1 MEDLMADYDIGLI
14 GLAVMG
20 QNLVLNMSDHGF
32 SVAVF
37 NRTTSVMEEFISTS
51 AKGRAIQG
59 AKTLE
64 ELIALLKK
72 PRRVMLLV
80 KAGSP
85 VDQTIE
91 SLLPMVEAGDV
102 IIDAGNSFFGDTIR
116 RYQYLKAKGIYFI
129 GTGISGGEMG
139 ARFGPSITPGGA
151 LEAWPL
157 VKEIFQAI
165 SAKVDG
171 DVPCCEWMGSDG
183 AGHYV
188 KMVHNGIEYG
198 FLQLIAESY
207 FIMKS
212 ILHMSNEDMSA
223 TFKRWKSGKLNSY
236 LIEVAGDVLAFKDT
250 DGGPLVE
257 KILDAAGQ
265 KGTGRWASE
274 SALQLGIP
282 LTLVTEAV
290 FARSLSALKEE
301 RVEASKHIPAPE
313 YTFSGDKQK
322 LLDDLELALYVSE
335 IISYAQGF
343 MLFREA
349 GKEFNWKLD
358 YATIANIWRNGCII
372 RSALLT
378 HIRDA
383 FQRDEDL
390 MNLLFDDFFKEEF
403 RTGIASLRKIA
414 SLSALSGT
422 PVPAYSTSLTFYD
435 GYRSA
440 VLPANLTQAQ
450 RDYFGSHTYERV
462 DAPRGKFFHTD
473 WTGEGDDITAGSYNA

>member
-1 MEDLMADYDIGLI
+1 MADYDIGLI

-32 SVAVF
+32 KVAAY
-37 NRTTSVMEEFISTS
+37 NRTTSIMEEFINGS
-51 AKGRAIQG
+51 AKGREIQG
-59 AKTLE
+59 AQTLE
-64 ELIALLKK
+64 ELIGLLKK
-72 PRRVMLLV
+72 PRRVMILV

-91 SLLPMVEAGDV
+91 ALLPLLDPGDV
-102 IIDAGNSFFGDTIR
+102 IIDGGNSFFGDTIR
-116 RYQYLKAKGIYFI
+116 RCQYLKDKGILYV
-129 GTGISGGEMG
+129 GTGVSGGELG
-139 ARFGPSITPGGA
+139 ARFGPSITPGGTP
-151 LEAWPL
+151 EAWPL

-171 DVPCCEWMGSDG
+171 EVPCCEWMGSDG

-207 FIMKS
+207 HVMKS
-212 ILHMSNEDMSA
+212 VLKLSHEEMSE
-223 TFKRWKSGKLNSY
+223 TFKRWSKGRLSSY
-236 LIEVAGDVLAFKDT
+236 LIEVAGDVLAVKDT
-250 DGGPLVE
+250 DGKPLLE

-265 KGTGRWASE
+265 KGTGRWTTE

-301 RVEASKHIPAPE
+301 RVEASKQIPAHE
-313 YTFSGDKQK
+313 FTFTGDKQK
-322 LLDDLELALYVSE
+322 VLDDLENALYVSE

-343 MLFREA
+343 MLFRDA
-349 GKEFNWKLD
+349 AREFKWQLD
-358 YATIANIWRNGCII
+358 YGTIANIWRNGCII

-383 FQRDEDL
+383 YLRNKDL
-390 MNLLFDDFFKEEF
+390 KSLLFDEFFKSEF
-403 RTGIASLRKIA
+403 HDGITSLRNIT
-414 SLSALSGT
+414 ALAAQSGT
-422 PVPAYSTSLTFYD
+422 PAPAYFTALSFYD

-450 RDYFGSHTYERV
+450 RDYFGGHTYERV

-473 WTGEGDDITAGSYNA
+473 WTGEGGDITASSYNA

>member
-1 MEDLMADYDIGLI
+1 MADYDLGLI
-14 GLAVMG
+14 GLAIMG
-20 QNLVLNMSDHGF
+20 QNLVLNMSDHGYK
-32 SVAVF
+32 VAVF
-37 NRTTSVMEEFISTS
+37 NRTTSVMEEFISGS

-59 AKTLE
+59 ARTLE

-72 PRRVMLLV
+72 PRRVMLMV

-91 SLLPMVEAGDV
+91 ALLPLLDPGDV
-102 IIDAGNSFFGDTIR
+102 VIDGGNSFFGDTIR
-116 RYQYLKAKGIYFI
+116 RCNYLKEKGILYV
-129 GTGISGGEMG
+129 GTGVSGGELG

-151 LEAWPL
+151 PEAWPL

-171 DVPCCEWMGSDG
+171 DVPCCEWMGTDG

-207 FIMKS
+207 HVMKTVLKLS
-212 ILHMSNEDMSA
+212 YDEMSA
-223 TFKRWKSGKLNSY
+223 VFKQWSEGKLSSY
-236 LIEVAGDVLAFKDT
+236 LIEVAGDVLAGKDA
-250 DGGPLVE
+250 DGSPLME

-274 SALQLGIP
+274 SALQLGVP

-290 FARSLSALKEE
+290 FARYLSALKEE
-301 RVEASKHIPAPE
+301 RVEASKQIPAPE
-313 YTFSGDKQK
+313 FAFTGGRQK
-322 LLDDLELALYVSE
+322 VLDELENALYVSE

-349 GKEFNWKLD
+349 AREFNWELD

-383 FQRDEDL
+383 FKRENGL
-390 MNLLFDDFFKEEF
+390 MNLLFDDFFKREF
-403 RTGIASLRKIA
+403 ENGIVSLRNIVSLA
-414 SLSALSGT
+414 SQSGT
-422 PVPAYSTSLTFYD
+422 PAPAYYTALSFYD
-435 GYRSA
+435 GYRSE

-450 RDYFGSHTYERV
+450 RDYFGGHTYERV

-473 WTGEGDDITAGSYNA
+473 WTGEGGDITASSYNA

>member
-1 MEDLMADYDIGLI
+1 MADYDIGLI

-32 SVAVF
+32 KVAVY
-37 NRTTSVMEEFISTS
+37 NRTTSIMEEFINGS
-51 AKGRAIQG
+51 AKDREIQG
-59 AKTLE
+59 AHTLE
-64 ELIALLKK
+64 ELIGLLKK
-72 PRRVMLLV
+72 PRRVMMLV

-91 SLLPMVEAGDV
+91 SLLPLLDPGDV
-102 IIDAGNSFFGDTIR
+102 IIDGGNSFFGDTIR
-116 RYQYLKAKGIYFI
+116 RCQYLKDKGILYV
-129 GTGISGGEMG
+129 GTGVSGGELG

-151 LEAWPL
+151 PEAWPL

-207 FIMKS
+207 HVMKS
-212 ILHMSNEDMSA
+212 VLKLSYEEMSEI
-223 TFKRWKSGKLNSY
+223 FKRWSRGRLSSY
-236 LIEVAGDVLAFKDT
+236 LIEVAGDVLAVKDT
-250 DGGPLVE
+250 DGTPLME
-257 KILDAAGQ
+257 KILDTAGQ
-265 KGTGRWASE
+265 KGTGRWTSE
-274 SALQLGIP
+274 SALLLGIP

-301 RVEASKHIPAPE
+301 RVEASKQIPAHE
-313 YTFSGDKQK
+313 FNFTGDKQK
-322 LLDDLELALYVSE
+322 ILDDLENALYVSE

-343 MLFREA
+343 MLFRDA
-349 GKEFNWKLD
+349 AREFKWQLD

-383 FQRDEDL
+383 YLRSKDL
-390 MNLLFDDFFKEEF
+390 KNLLFDEFFKTEF
-403 RTGIASLRKIA
+403 HGGIISLRSIA
-414 SLSALSGT
+414 ALAAQSGT
-422 PVPAYSTSLTFYD
+422 PAPAYFTALSFYD

-450 RDYFGSHTYERV
+450 RDYFGGHTYERV
-462 DAPRGKFFHTD
+462 DAPRGQFFHTD
-473 WTGEGDDITAGSYNA
+473 WTGEGGDITASSYNA

>member
-1 MEDLMADYDIGLI
+1 MTDFDIGLV

-32 SVAVF
+32 KVAVY
-37 NRTTSVMEEFISTS
+37 NRTTSVMEEFINGS
-51 AKGRAIQG
+51 AKSRAIQG
-59 AKTLE
+59 ARTLE

-91 SLLPMVEAGDV
+91 ALLPLLEPGDV
-102 IIDAGNSFFGDTIR
+102 IIDGGNSFFGDTIR
-116 RYQYLKAKGIYFI
+116 RYQYLKGKGIHYI
-129 GTGISGGEMG
+129 GTGVSGGELG

-151 LEAWPL
+151 PEAWPL

-165 SAKVDG
+165 SSKVDV

-207 FIMKS
+207 HLMKS
-212 ILHMSNEDMSA
+212 VLHLSYEDISA
-223 TFKRWKSGKLNSY
+223 TFKRWSRGKLSSY
-236 LIEVAGDVLAFKDT
+236 LIEVAGDVLSVKDK
-250 DGGPLVE
+250 DGAPLLE
-257 KILDAAGQ
+257 KILDVAGQ
-265 KGTGRWASE
+265 KGTGRWTSE

-313 YTFSGDKQK
+313 FTFIGDKQK
-322 LLDDLELALYVSE
+322 LLDDLENALYLAE
-335 IISYAQGF
+335 IISYVQGF
-343 MLFREA
+343 MLFRDA
-349 GKEFNWKLD
+349 AREFKWQLD
-358 YATIANIWRNGCII
+358 YATIANVWRNGCII

-383 FQRDEDL
+383 FQRDGDL
-390 MNLLFDDFFKEEF
+390 KNLLFDDFFKEEF
-403 RTGIASLRKIA
+403 RKGITSLRNIA
-414 SLSALSGT
+414 ALAAQSGL
-422 PVPAYSTSLTFYD
+422 PVPAYYTALSFYD

-450 RDYFGSHTYERV
+450 RDYFGGHTYERV
-462 DAPRGKFFHTD
+462 DAPRGQFFHTN
-473 WTGEGDDITAGSYNA
+473 WTGEGGDVTASSYNA

>member
-1 MEDLMADYDIGLI
+1 MADYDIGLV

-32 SVAVF
+32 KVAVY
-37 NRTTSVMEEFISTS
+37 NRTTSTMEEFINGS

-59 AKTLE
+59 ARTLE

-80 KAGSP
+80 KAGNP

-91 SLLPMVEAGDV
+91 ALLPLLEPGDV
-102 IIDAGNSFFGDTIR
+102 IIDGGNSFYGDTIR
-116 RYQYLKAKGIYFI
+116 RYQYLKSKGIHYI
-129 GTGISGGEMG
+129 GTGISGGELG

-151 LEAWPL
+151 PEAWPL
-157 VKEIFQAI
+157 VKEILQAI

-207 FIMKS
+207 HLMKTVLQLS
-212 ILHMSNEDMSA
+212 YEEMSE
-223 TFKRWKSGKLNSY
+223 TFKRWSHGKLSSY
-236 LIEVAGDVLAFKDT
+236 LIEVAGDVLAVKDI
-250 DGGPLVE
+250 DGAPLLE

-265 KGTGRWASE
+265 KGTGRWTSE

-301 RVEASKHIPAPE
+301 RVEASKHIPSPE
-313 YTFSGDKQK
+313 FTFTGDKQK
-322 LLDDLELALYVSE
+322 LLDDLENALYLAE

-343 MLFREA
+343 MLFRDA
-349 GKEFNWKLD
+349 AREFKWQLD
-358 YATIANIWRNGCII
+358 YTTIANVWRNGCII

-383 FQRDEDL
+383 FQRDRNL
-390 MNLLFDDFFKEEF
+390 KNLLFDDFFKEEF
-403 RTGIASLRKIA
+403 RKGINSLRNIT
-414 SLSALSGT
+414 ALAAQSGT
-422 PVPAYSTSLTFYD
+422 PAPAYSTALSFYD

-450 RDYFGSHTYERV
+450 RDYFGGHTYERV
-462 DAPRGKFFHTD
+462 DAPRGQFFHTD
-473 WTGEGDDITAGSYNA
+473 WTGEGGDITASSYNA

>member
-1 MEDLMADYDIGLI
+1 MADYDIGLV

-32 SVAVF
+32 KVAVY
-37 NRTTSVMEEFISTS
+37 NRTTSTMEEFINGS

-59 AKTLE
+59 ARTLE

-80 KAGSP
+80 KAGNP

-91 SLLPMVEAGDV
+91 ALLSLLEPGDV
-102 IIDAGNSFFGDTIR
+102 IIDGGNSFYGDTIR
-116 RYQYLKAKGIYFI
+116 RYQYLKSKGIHYI
-129 GTGISGGEMG
+129 GTGISGGELG

-151 LEAWPL
+151 PEAWPL
-157 VKEIFQAI
+157 VKEILQAI

-207 FIMKS
+207 HLMKTVLQLS
-212 ILHMSNEDMSA
+212 YEEMSE
-223 TFKRWKSGKLNSY
+223 TFKRWSHGKLSSY
-236 LIEVAGDVLAFKDT
+236 LIEVAGDVLAVKDI
-250 DGGPLVE
+250 DGAPLLE

-265 KGTGRWASE
+265 KGTGRWTSE

-301 RVEASKHIPAPE
+301 RVEASKHIPSPE
-313 YTFSGDKQK
+313 FTFTGDKQK
-322 LLDDLELALYVSE
+322 LLDDLENALYLAE

-343 MLFREA
+343 MLFRDA
-349 GKEFNWKLD
+349 AREFKWQLD
-358 YATIANIWRNGCII
+358 YTTIANVWRNGCII

-383 FQRDEDL
+383 FQRDRNL
-390 MNLLFDDFFKEEF
+390 KNLLFDDFFKEEF
-403 RTGIASLRKIA
+403 RKGITSLRNIT
-414 SLSALSGT
+414 ALAAQSGT
-422 PVPAYSTSLTFYD
+422 PAPAYSTALSFYD

-450 RDYFGSHTYERV
+450 RDYFGGHTYERV
-462 DAPRGKFFHTD
+462 DAPRGQFFHTD
-473 WTGEGDDITAGSYNA
+473 WTGEGGDITASSYNA

>member
-1 MEDLMADYDIGLI
+1 MADYDIGLI

-20 QNLVLNMSDHGF
+20 QNLALNMSDHGF
-32 SVAVF
+32 KVAVY

-59 AKTLE
+59 ATTLQ
-64 ELIALLKK
+64 ELVGLLKK
-72 PRRVMLLV
+72 PRLVMLLV

-91 SLLPMVEAGDV
+91 TLLPLLEAGDV
-102 IIDAGNSFFGDTIR
+102 IIDGGNSFFMDTIR
-116 RYQYLKAKGIYFI
+116 RYQYLKSKGIYYI
-129 GTGISGGEMG
+129 GTGISGGEEG
-139 ARFGPSITPGGA
+139 ARFGPSITPGGTP
-151 LEAWPL
+151 EAWPL
-157 VKEIFQAI
+157 VKEIFQSI

-171 DVPCCEWMGSDG
+171 SVPCCEWMGADG

-207 FIMKS
+207 DIMKTS
-212 ILHMSNEDMSA
+212 LNLSYDDMSA
-223 TFKRWKSGKLNSY
+223 TFKRWSKGKLSSY

-282 LTLVTEAV
+282 LTLVTESV

-313 YTFSGDKQK
+313 YTFTGDKQK
-322 LLDDLELALYVSE
+322 LLDDLENALYVAE

-343 MLFREA
+343 MLFRDA
-349 GKEFNWKLD
+349 GKEFNWKFD

-383 FQRDEDL
+383 FKRDDAL
-390 MNLLFDDFFKEEF
+390 MNLLFDDFFKKEF
-403 RTGIASLRKIA
+403 QSGITSLRNIVA
-414 SLSALSGT
+414 LSAQSGT
-422 PVPAYSTSLTFYD
+422 PVPAYSTALSFYD

-473 WTGEGDDITAGSYNA
+473 WTGEGDSITAGSYNA

>member
-1 MEDLMADYDIGLI
+1 MADYDIGLI

-32 SVAVF
+32 KVAVY
-37 NRTTSVMEEFISTS
+37 NRTTAVMEEFINGS

-59 AKTLE
+59 AQTLG
-64 ELIALLKK
+64 ELVALLKK
-72 PRRVMLLV
+72 PRRVMMMV

-91 SLLPMVEAGDV
+91 ALLPLLATGDV
-102 IIDAGNSFFGDTIR
+102 IIDGGNSFFGDTIR
-116 RYQYLKAKGIYFI
+116 RCNYLKDKGILYV
-129 GTGISGGEMG
+129 GTGISGGELG

-151 LEAWPL
+151 PDAWPL
-157 VKEIFQAI
+157 VKDIFQAI

-207 FIMKS
+207 HVMKS
-212 ILHMSNEDMSA
+212 VLKLNYDEMSE
-223 TFKRWKSGKLNSY
+223 TFKRWSRGKLSSY
-236 LIEVAGDVLAFKDT
+236 LIEVAGDVLASKDA
-250 DGGPLVE
+250 DGTPLME

-290 FARSLSALKEE
+290 FARTLSALKEE
-301 RVEASKHIPAPE
+301 RVEASKQIPAPE
-313 YTFSGDKQK
+313 FTFIGDRQK
-322 LLDDLELALYVSE
+322 VVDNLENALYVSE

-349 GKEFNWKLD
+349 AREFNWELD

-383 FQRDEDL
+383 YLRDKDL
-390 MNLLFDDFFKEEF
+390 KNLLFDNFFKGEF
-403 RTGIASLRKIA
+403 QTGILSLRNIV
-414 SLSALSGT
+414 SLAAQSGT
-422 PVPAYSTSLTFYD
+422 PAPAYYSAISFYD
-435 GYRSA
+435 GYRSD

-450 RDYFGSHTYERV
+450 RDYFGGHTYERV

-473 WTGEGDDITAGSYNA
+473 WTGEGGDITASSYNA

>member
-1 MEDLMADYDIGLI
+1 MADYDIGLI

-20 QNLVLNMSDHGF
+20 QNLALNMSDHGF
-32 SVAVF
+32 KVAVY

-59 AKTLE
+59 ATTLQ
-64 ELIALLKK
+64 ELVGLLKK
-72 PRRVMLLV
+72 PRMVMLLV

-91 SLLPMVEAGDV
+91 TLLPLLEAGDV
-102 IIDAGNSFFGDTIR
+102 IIDGGNSFFMDTIR
-116 RYQYLKAKGIYFI
+116 RYQYLKSKGIYYI
-129 GTGISGGEMG
+129 GTGISGGEEG
-139 ARFGPSITPGGA
+139 ARFGPSITPGGTP
-151 LEAWPL
+151 EAWPL
-157 VKEIFQAI
+157 VKEIFQSI

-171 DVPCCEWMGSDG
+171 SVPCCEWMGADG

-207 FIMKS
+207 DIMKTS
-212 ILHMSNEDMSA
+212 LNLSYDDMSA
-223 TFKRWKSGKLNSY
+223 TFKRWSKGKLSSY

-282 LTLVTEAV
+282 LTLVTESV

-313 YTFSGDKQK
+313 YTFTGDKQK
-322 LLDDLELALYVSE
+322 LLDDLENALYVAE

-343 MLFREA
+343 MLFRDA
-349 GKEFNWKLD
+349 GKEFNWKFD

-383 FQRDEDL
+383 FKRDDAL
-390 MNLLFDDFFKEEF
+390 MNLLFDDFFKKEF
-403 RTGIASLRKIA
+403 QSGITSLRNIVA
-414 SLSALSGT
+414 LSAQSGT
-422 PVPAYSTSLTFYD
+422 PVPAYSTALSFYD

-473 WTGEGDDITAGSYNA
+473 WTGEGDSITAGSYNA

>member
-1 MEDLMADYDIGLI
+1 MADYDIGLV
-14 GLAVMG
+14 GLAIMG
-20 QNLVLNMSDHGF
+20 QNLVLNMNDHGF
-32 SVAVF
+32 KVAVF
-37 NRTTSVMEEFISTS
+37 NRTTAVMEEFINGS

-91 SLLPMVEAGDV
+91 ALLPLLDPGDV
-102 IIDAGNSFFGDTIR
+102 IIDGGNSFFGDTIR
-116 RYQYLKAKGIYFI
+116 RCNYLKEKGILYV
-129 GTGISGGEMG
+129 GTGVSGGELG

-151 LEAWPL
+151 PEAWPL

-171 DVPCCEWMGSDG
+171 DVPCCEWMGTDG

-207 FIMKS
+207 HVMKS
-212 ILHMSNEDMSA
+212 VLNLSYDEMSA
-223 TFKRWKSGKLNSY
+223 VFKQWSKGKLSSF
-236 LIEVAGDVLAFKDT
+236 LIEVAGDVLAGKDT
-250 DGGPLVE
+250 DGSPLME

-301 RVEASKHIPAPE
+301 RVEASQQIPAPE
-313 YTFSGDKQK
+313 FTFTGDKQK
-322 LLDDLELALYVSE
+322 VLDDLENALYVSE

-343 MLFREA
+343 MVFREA
-349 GKEFNWKLD
+349 AKEFNWKLD

-383 FQRDEDL
+383 YQRDNDL
-390 MNLLFDDFFKEEF
+390 KNLLFDGFFKHEF
-403 RTGIASLRKIA
+403 EAGILSLRNIV
-414 SLSALSGT
+414 SLAARSGT
-422 PVPAYSTSLTFYD
+422 PAPAYYTGLSFYD

-450 RDYFGSHTYERV
+450 RDYFGGHTYERV

-473 WTGEGDDITAGSYNA
+473 WTGEGGDITASSYNA

>member
-1 MEDLMADYDIGLI
+1 MAEYDIGLI

-32 SVAVF
+32 KVAVY
-37 NRTTSVMEEFISTS
+37 NRTTSVMEEFINGS

-59 AKTLE
+59 VSTLE
-64 ELIALLKK
+64 DLIALLKK

-91 SLLPMVEAGDV
+91 SLLPLLEPGDV
-102 IIDAGNSFFGDTIR
+102 IIDGGNSFFGDTIR
-116 RYQYLKAKGIYFI
+116 RYQYLKGKGIHYI
-129 GTGISGGEMG
+129 GTGVSGGELG

-151 LEAWPL
+151 PEAWPL
-157 VKEIFQAI
+157 VKDIFQAI

-183 AGHYV
+183 AGHFV

-207 FIMKS
+207 HIMKS
-212 ILHMSNEDMSA
+212 VLHLSYDDMSA
-223 TFKRWKSGKLNSY
+223 AFKRWSRGKLSSY
-236 LIEVAGDVLAFKDT
+236 LIEVAGDVLAVKDT
-250 DGGPLVE
+250 DGEPLLE

-290 FARSLSALKEE
+290 FARSLSVLKEE
-301 RVEASKHIPAPE
+301 RVEASKQIPAPE
-313 YTFSGDKQK
+313 FTFTGDKQN
-322 LLDDLELALYVSE
+322 LLDDLEKALYLAE
-335 IISYAQGF
+335 IISYSQGF
-343 MLFREA
+343 MLFRDA
-349 GKEFNWKLD
+349 AREFNWLLD

-383 FQRDEDL
+383 YQRDGAL
-390 MNLLFDDFFKEEF
+390 KNLLFDDFFKNEF
-403 RTGIASLRKIA
+403 QEGITSLRNIITLA
-414 SLSALSGT
+414 AQSGT
-422 PVPAYSTSLTFYD
+422 PAPAYYTALSFYD
-435 GYRSA
+435 GFRSA

-450 RDYFGSHTYERV
+450 RDYFGGHTYERV
-462 DAPRGKFFHTD
+462 DATRGQFFHTD
-473 WTGEGDDITAGSYNA
+473 WTGEGGDITASSYNA